1 MADRQK
7 IYWGLVNLLM
17 KCLLIFLIELYY
29 EIINFLMICLCS
41 GTFGI
46 VRRGF
51 KDGKEYAIKMILKEE
66 IRKNVGWEGIVQKEI

>member
-1 MADRQK
+1 MID
-7 IYWGLVNLLM
+7 
-17 KCLLIFLIELYY
+17 IEDNYTIGRSSKDILG
-29 EIINFLMICLCS
+29 S